1 VLVTVS
7 DKKLVVQFYC
17 DPGVNRNCFPDANG
31 NLPLEAYYYK
41 ADVITAGDYAPF
53 GMALVG
59 RKYSV
64 GAGQYRYGFNGKENS
79 DEIYSGAVSFEARIY
94 DSRIG
99 RFFSTDPRESEYA
112 WQSTYVYFSNC
123 PTSIVDNLGMGGTD
137 PAPAGYYYDKVTKI
151 TTWLKENSTISS
163 DQTYLGTEY
172 YVTHR
177 IDGIAGNSVTYRYKN
192 NVESPETVNTQSESS
207 EMMAI
212 NNNKETIATT
222 RSNFSI
228 SFDNNT
234 NNGSS
239 ETWVDG
245 RSGFHKFAVSG
256 VGGSAYDAGRGLWNS
271 LTTWDGFKNLC
282 LTANP
287 IGLAYSL
294 GKSAQNFS
302 LPTTTTQWGNVTG
315 QGMMFALPFMKFA
328 PASTTVFRVQR
339 SGQFLEL
346 DAGSNVT
353 FNVNGGYGKT
363 VYMFVGD
370 EAGALRYAAGKPGST
385 ITAFEI
391 NSAYANKI
399 LQIRHPQSAGLK
411 SISASDYHVPGGQYR
426 IGVHE
431 NKINGF
437 LKWQVPGSGRIIIP

>member
-7 DKKLVVQFYC
+7 DKKLAVDDGTYQEACTGGPNPFC
-17 DPGVNRNCFPDANG
+17 ELIKTSNTPDG
-31 NLPLEAYYYK
+31 IVDYYK

-59 RKYSV
+59 RKFS
-64 GAGQYRYGFNGKENS
+64 AGSGGYRYGFNGKENS

-112 WQSTYVYFSNC
+112 WQSTYVYFSNR
-123 PTSIVDNLGMGGTD
+123 PTSVVDNMGMGGTD

-151 TTWLKENSTISS
+151 TTWLEENSKISS

-245 RSGFHKFAVSG
+245 RGGFHKFAVSG
-256 VGGSAYDAGRGLWNS
+256 IGGAAYDAGRGLWNS
-271 LTTWDGFKNLC
+271 LTTWDGFSNLC
-282 LTANP
+282 IKANP
-287 IGLAYSL
+287 FGMTYSL
-294 GKSAQNFS
+294 IESAQNFS
-302 LPTTTTQWGNVTG
+302 LPKTTTQWGNATG
-315 QGMMFALPFMKFA
+315 QGMMLALPFMKGGGAAAVTKGGFGAMMEVEEAARYAKYWESYA
-328 PASTTVFRVQR
+328 PKLSTPGSRIDWTRV
-339 SGQFLEL
+339 SGRTGRMEISRVIY
-346 DAGSNVT
+346 D
-353 FNVNGGYGKT
+353 NGGRQIYRVDFSNHMRPSSHSNPHLHQYKYGPP
-363 VYMFVGD
+363 FD
-370 EAGALRYAAGKPGST
+370 PIIGKESL
-385 ITAFEI
+385 F
-391 NSAYANKI
+391 N
-399 LQIRHPQSAGLK
+399 
-411 SISASDYHVPGGQYR
+411 
-426 IGVHE
+426 
-431 NKINGF
+431 F
-437 LKWQVPGSGRIIIP
+437 